1 MRVLCAATSSMQKE
15 TEPTGFLWAPSQLTG
30 SRLTPSGRT
39 GSSAGGSVVRLLQ
52 CDCWLWDRRLWC
64 SAQVW
69 SSWRRPSRSA
79 REERRGGSRH
89 GSPNCPL
96 FHPEA
101 WMEDAAC
108 LSSGTGRD
116 DVSISTFIY
125 LLIIFFFYSH
135 DLEGCGCR
143 WFSRRGEGDADECMT
158 SPNRVAM
165 AIRDAWYVLQKNSPW
180 VNRTSLLLLPSEFIC
195 RITLLTFYSD
205 NYWTA
210 QLWENTWTW
219 GAKVK
224 NQPPRRP
231 PPVHFGIFPNVP
243 GYSGA
248 LVPFRCK
255 CGPGIADKYLI
266 IYI

>member
-1 MRVLCAATSSMQKE
+1 MCVYVCVWGGELNFCPPALKMIFIWENCTSHNLRTSWEGLEDRSSNCLTNLHFYPKKKKKMRVLCAATSSMQKE

-30 SRLTPSGRT
+30 GRLTPSGRT

-52 CDCWLWDRRLWC
+52 CDCSLWDRRLWC

-125 LLIIFFFYSH
+125 LLIYLFLQSWPGGLRLQVIFASRGRWRWRMH
-135 DLEGCGCR
+135 DV
-143 WFSRRGEGDADECMT
+143 T
-158 SPNRVAM
+158 
-165 AIRDAWYVLQKNSPW
+165 
-180 VNRTSLLLLPSEFIC
+180 
-195 RITLLTFYSD
+195 
-205 NYWTA
+205 
-210 QLWENTWTW
+210 
-219 GAKVK
+219 
-224 NQPPRRP
+224 
-231 PPVHFGIFPNVP
+231 
-243 GYSGA
+243 
-248 LVPFRCK
+248 
-255 CGPGIADKYLI
+255 
-266 IYI
+266 